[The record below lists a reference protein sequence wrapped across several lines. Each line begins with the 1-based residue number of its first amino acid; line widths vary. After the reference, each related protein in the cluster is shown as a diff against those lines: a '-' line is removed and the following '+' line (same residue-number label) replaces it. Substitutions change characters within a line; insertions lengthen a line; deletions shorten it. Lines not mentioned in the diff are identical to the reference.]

1 MPLPAAPPTAAF
13 RHRDF
18 RRYQLA
24 RLLAILGA
32 EAQSVAVAWQVYQ
45 LTHRPL
51 DLGYTGLALFLPG
64 PIFMLAAGHAADRFD
79 RRNVILICY
88 ALQTV
93 ASTWLFFLGYHHTH
107 NLWAIYSVLFFI
119 GMGRTFSGPAS
130 SAFVPHLVPPEDFV
144 NAVTWGANIF
154 QTANI
159 AGPAL
164 GGVLLTL
171 TVPFGLSG
179 PPLVYLL
186 CIVLLL
192 AFLALVASLHIR
204 IGRMEHGRFSLKLVL
219 AGFAYVW
226 RARLI
231 LGAITL
237 DLAAVLLGGCTAL
250 MPVFAQDIL
259 HTGARGLG
267 LLRAAPAI
275 GALIISVALTWIP
288 LRRKAGRNMY
298 LCVTLFGLS
307 IILFGLSRSLW
318 LSVFALLIYGGSD
331 MISVVI
337 RGSLIQLATPV
348 EMRGRVSAVN
358 SVFLGASNE
367 FGEFESG
374 VTAQWWGAVRAVV
387 FGGIGTLA
395 VTGLSLFAFPS
406 LRKADHLT
414 AESLL
419 ATIQSDT
426 IEPVD

>member
-1 MPLPAAPPTAAF
+1 VAIPTAAF

-24 RLLAILGA
+24 RMLVILGA

-45 LTHRPL
+45 ITHRAL

-64 PIFMLAAGHAADRFD
+64 PLFMLAAGHAADRFD
-79 RRNVILICY
+79 RRNVILLCY
-88 ALQTV
+88 VLQAF
-93 ASTWLFFLGYHHTH
+93 ASGWLFWLGYHHTANVWH
-107 NLWAIYSVLFFI
+107 IYTVLFLI
-119 GMGRTFSGPAS
+119 GTGRTFSGPAS
-130 SAFVPHLVPPEDFV
+130 SALLPHLVPRQDFV

-171 TVPFGLSG
+171 PLPWGLSG
-179 PPLVYLL
+179 PAAVYLL
-186 CIVLLL
+186 TMLTLF
-192 AFLALVASLHIR
+192 AFLFLVWSLDVR
-204 IGRMEHGRFSLKLVL
+204 IGRLEHGAFSTKLIL

-226 RARLI
+226 RARMV
-231 LGAITL
+231 LGSITL

-250 MPVFAQDIL
+250 MPIFAQDIL

-267 LLRAAPAI
+267 VLRAAPAV
-275 GALIISVALTWIP
+275 GALLVSFALTFLPIK
-288 LRRKAGRNMY
+288 RGAGHKMFA
-298 LCVTLFGLS
+298 CVTVFGCSIVLFGLS
-307 IILFGLSRSLW
+307 HNLW
-318 LSVFALLIYGGSD
+318 LSAFALLLYGGSD

-337 RGSLIQLATPV
+337 RSALVQLATPV

-358 SVFLGASNE
+358 SVFIGASNE

-387 FGGIGTLA
+387 IGGIGTLA
-395 VTGLSLFAFPS
+395 VTGISLFAFPALRQADALTEES
-406 LRKADHLT
+406 LRQQIADT
-414 AESLL
+414 SAE
-419 ATIQSDT
+419 Q
-426 IEPVD
+426 PVD